1 LNSVYLFVRECYSIR
16 MWSRVLPG
24 IAAFVALLG
33 FLRMP
38 SLDTAILALP
48 VLMVIAILLEELWE
62 WLTKSEMDSGPRC
75 PRCGY
80 DVRATPVRC
89 PECGLILDQ
98 KPHWLMS
105 SESII
110 L

>member
-1 LNSVYLFVRECYSIR
+1 
-16 MWSRVLPG
+16 MWSRILPG
-24 IAAFVALLG
+24 LVAFIAFLG
-33 FLRMP
+33 FLRTP

-48 VLMVIAILLEELWE
+48 VLMVFAILIEEGWE
-62 WLTKSEMDSGPRC
+62 WLTKAEMDSGPRC
-75 PRCGY
+75 PQCGY

-89 PECGLILDQ
+89 PECGLILEQ
-98 KPHWLMS
+98 KPHGVMS

>member
-1 LNSVYLFVRECYSIR
+1 

-24 IAAFVALLG
+24 IVALLAFFG

-62 WLTKSEMDSGPRC
+62 RLTKPEMDSGPRC
-75 PRCGY
+75 PQCSY

-89 PECGLILDQ
+89 PECGMILEQ
-98 KPHWLMS
+98 KPLGLMS
-105 SESII
+105 SKSII
-110 L
+110 P